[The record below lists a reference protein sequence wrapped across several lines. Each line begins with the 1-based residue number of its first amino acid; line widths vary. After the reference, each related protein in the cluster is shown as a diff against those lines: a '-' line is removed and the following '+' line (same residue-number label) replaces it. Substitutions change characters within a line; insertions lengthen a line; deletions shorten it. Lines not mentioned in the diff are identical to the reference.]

1 MRTMGIS
8 IDRLTALDRLMLR
21 ASTAWPQDIG
31 ALALLDGANLLE
43 PSGRLRIE
51 AVREAIESRLQLVPR
66 FRQVVY
72 VPRRGLGG
80 PLWVDAPSFELSDHL
95 RVLPLPA
102 CSGEADLL
110 VAIER
115 LRRQP
120 LDPARPL
127 WELWFLT
134 GLPNR
139 QVALFVRLHHAIAD
153 GMAATTIVAALL
165 DSAPAAPAPPWTP
178 TPQPSARRLLADNL
192 RRHLQRLAN
201 ALSVLTRPRT
211 ILQRLRAAWP
221 AIRELL
227 AETPAPET
235 SLDRMVGPDR
245 TLALIRTTLDQVK
258 QVAHTHK
265 ATVNDVLL
273 AATAGGLRALLCSRG
288 EPVQDTT
295 VRIYVPVSLRRRT
308 RGPQQ
313 GNLIA
318 QMAVPLPL
326 GVSEPGRRL
335 HQIAAE
341 TANRRAR
348 TRTSLGTLF
357 RGRIA
362 RRLLLKAVIRQR
374 VNVTSA
380 SIPGPQAP
388 LYLAGARLLEVLPV
402 LPLIANEP
410 LGVGALSYA
419 GTFTIGVVADRDAF
433 PDIEVFAAGAREE
446 LRALGVSINPTS
458 GRPGADALGARP
470 TRDGRPA
477 GVAGDNRALVAQP
490 LVLSEEEMVTH
501 DNAQC

>member
-1 MRTMGIS
+1 VRTMRIS
-8 IDRLTALDRLMLR
+8 IDRLTALDQLMLR

-51 AVREAIESRLQLVPR
+51 AVREAIESRLPLVPR

-102 CSGEADLL
+102 GSGEADLL

-120 LDPARPL
+120 LDAARPL

-134 GLPNR
+134 GLPNT

-153 GMAATTIVAALL
+153 GMAAMTIVAALL
-165 DSAPAAPAPPWTP
+165 DPAPDAPAAPAPPWTP
-178 TPQPSARRLLADNL
+178 TPRPSARRLLADNL
-192 RRHLQRLAN
+192 RRHLQRLAS
-201 ALSVLTRPRT
+201 ALSVLARPRT
-211 ILQRLRAAWP
+211 TLQRLRAAWP
-221 AIRELL
+221 AIRELF

-235 SLDRMVGPDR
+235 SLDRMVGPGR

-258 QVAHTHK
+258 QVA
-265 ATVNDVLL
+265 
-273 AATAGGLRALLCSRG
+273 
-288 EPVQDTT
+288 
-295 VRIYVPVSLRRRT
+295 
-308 RGPQQ
+308 
-313 GNLIA
+313 

-326 GVSEPGRRL
+326 EVSEPGRRL

-341 TANRRAR
+341 TAKRKAR

-362 RRLLLKAVIRQR
+362 RLLLLKAVMRQR

-388 LYLAGARLLEVLPV
+388 LYLAGARLLEVFPV

-446 LRALGVSINPTS
+446 LRALGVSTCPTS

-477 GVAGDNRALVAQP
+477 GDADDNRAVVAQP
-490 LVLSEEEMVTH
+490 LVLSEGEMVTH

>member
-1 MRTMGIS
+1 MRIS
-8 IDRLTALDRLMLR
+8 IDRLTALDQLMLR

-51 AVREAIESRLQLVPR
+51 AVREAIESRLPLVPR

-102 CSGEADLL
+102 GSGEADLL

-120 LDPARPL
+120 LDAARPL
-127 WELWFLT
+127 WGLWFLT
-134 GLPNR
+134 GLPNT

-153 GMAATTIVAALL
+153 GMAAMTIVAALL
-165 DSAPAAPAPPWTP
+165 DPAPDAPAAPAPPWTP
-178 TPQPSARRLLADNL
+178 TPRPSARRLLADNL
-192 RRHLQRLAN
+192 RRHLQRLAS
-201 ALSVLTRPRT
+201 ALSVLARPRT
-211 ILQRLRAAWP
+211 TLQRLRAAWP
-221 AIRELL
+221 AIRELF

-235 SLDRMVGPDR
+235 SLDRMVGPGR

-258 QVAHTHK
+258 QVA
-265 ATVNDVLL
+265 
-273 AATAGGLRALLCSRG
+273 
-288 EPVQDTT
+288 
-295 VRIYVPVSLRRRT
+295 
-308 RGPQQ
+308 
-313 GNLIA
+313 

-326 GVSEPGRRL
+326 EVSEPGRRL

-341 TANRRAR
+341 TAKRKAR

-362 RRLLLKAVIRQR
+362 RLLLLKAVMRQR

-388 LYLAGARLLEVLPV
+388 LYLAGARLLEVFPV

-446 LRALGVSINPTS
+446 LRALGVSTCPTS

-477 GVAGDNRALVAQP
+477 GDAGDNHALVAQP
-490 LVLSEEEMVTH
+490 LVLSEGEMVTH